1 MNHLHFQH
9 SFTSVPVLHH
19 PQAIKH
25 QLCKIYTTSLLFLLK
40 MCKKRNASVL
50 CCYGNVCGAFFH
62 FHYVTSRGFNYELPA
77 NANMLPMTIIF
88 IAGRISTISIKHQN
102 RQLKSA
108 CEDRFVSRWVSVFML
123 PTASAVS
130 FIHLLATTFFWDTVT
145 LFKKK
150 KKNENMK

>member
-108 CEDRFVSRWVSVFML
+108 CEDRFVSRWVSVFHVPDSL
-123 PTASAVS
+123 CSLIYPLVS
-130 FIHLLATTFFWDTVT
+130 NHLLLRHSNAF
-145 LFKKK
+145 
-150 KKNENMK
+150 